1 LPRDAAGAAHLP
13 TAEGRAAGPPAAP
26 AVRRSWPRIDRR
38 LPTAQLVR
46 HPGPPL
52 PFAAFAEEHDLLVV
66 LTAATRAGEGP
77 EPPDGAVRARA
88 GDFAY
93 VPAGTG
99 RVWRLP
105 GPFEAVVV
113 RLDPLGLAELLEED
127 RRVRIPAVAWRRDL
141 VLAEA
146 AAGLRRELGSPRVG
160 ARASIDGLLLG
171 IGVRL
176 LRRWSDLADEDRPP
190 PRGLSADRL
199 RRVEE
204 HAAARLAEDVRLE
217 DLAAA
222 ACLSPTHFARA
233 FKASTGVPPR
243 RWLTLRRAEAAAAM
257 LAEGRPIAEVAYRCG
272 FASQSHMTD
281 VFRRLGR
288 GTPGTLRRGGG

>member
-1 LPRDAAGAAHLP
+1 
-13 TAEGRAAGPPAAP
+13 
-26 AVRRSWPRIDRR
+26 
-38 LPTAQLVR
+38 
-46 HPGPPL
+46 
-52 PFAAFAEEHDLLVV
+52 V
-66 LTAATRAGEGP
+66 LTAAARAADGAAL
-77 EPPDGAVRARA
+77 PDGTVRARA
-88 GDFAY
+88 GDFAN
-93 VPAGTG
+93 VPAWSG
-99 RVWRLP
+99 RAWSQP
-105 GPFEAVVV
+105 GPFEAVLV
-113 RLDPLGLAELLEED
+113 RVDPLRLGELLED
-127 RRVRIPAVAWRRDL
+127 GRRVRIPAVAWRRDL
-141 VLAEA
+141 ALAEA
-146 AAGLRRELGSPRVG
+146 AAALRRELDSPRVG

-176 LRRWSDLADEDRPP
+176 LRRWSDLADEDPP
-190 PRGLSADRL
+190 APRGLSPERL

-204 HAAARLAEDVRLE
+204 HAAARLGEDVRLE

-288 GTPGTLRRGGG
+288 GTPGALRRGGAEGGG